1 MKRNKIELKLNLN
14 VIKNNLKNNLNK
26 LKKKNILLQK
36 MTQRIIIKNML
47 IK

>member
-14 VIKNNLKNNLNK
+14 VMKNNLKNNLNK

-36 MTQRIIIKNML
+36 MTQRIIIKNIL